1 MPPHPAEIR
10 LSSRDVRRAVL
21 ASIIGNGLEWYDF
34 LSYGFFAGYISHA
47 FFPAENQFVSLMLAY
62 AGFAVGFIVRP
73 FGGVVLGAFADRA
86 GRQRAL
92 SLLIGMMAAGTLV
105 LGLTPGYAA
114 IGVAAPVIVI
124 IGRVLQG
131 LSVGG
136 EFGSATAMLVE
147 YAPPGQKMFYG
158 SFQMCSQ
165 AVAVLVA
172 SLLGY
177 VLTTTVPHEALQD
190 WAWRLPFLAGGLIG
204 PIGFYIRRRVAES
217 PEFAALKR
225 RPGAVRRAPIRDVL
239 ARHMRPVLC
248 AVGVIAVGTANNYI
262 FNTYLPVF
270 VVRQLHLSMSTAL
283 LGASVGGLISVVL
296 YPFIGW
302 LADRIGPYPIFFCSV
317 ILGGA
322 LVYPL
327 FSYVIAA
334 PAAER
339 LFVAQVLMLVVHAF
353 MIGPAPGLLARLFP
367 VGVRST
373 GMSLSYNIAVTLFGG
388 LAPVTVTWLIRLA
401 GSSMV
406 PAFYLL
412 GMTVFSLA
420 LVVATKQGSGMTDRL
435 DDAEAGPETPP
446 SALAHE

>member
-1 MPPHPAEIR
+1 MPQPAEIR
-10 LSSRDVRRAVL
+10 LSSREVRRAIF

-34 LSYGFFAGYISHA
+34 LTYGFFAGIISHT
-47 FFPAENQFVSLMLAY
+47 FFPTENQFVSLMLAF
-62 AGFAVGFIVRP
+62 ASFAVGFIVRP
-73 FGGVVLGAFADRA
+73 FGGIVLGAFADRA

-105 LGLTPGYAA
+105 LGVTPGYAT
-114 IGVAAPVIVI
+114 IGIAAPLI
-124 IGRVLQG
+124 IIAGRVLQG

-147 YAPPGQKMFYG
+147 YAPPGRKMFYG

-165 AVAVLVA
+165 AVAVLLA

-177 VLTTTVPHEALQD
+177 VLTTMVPHDTLHA

-217 PEFAALKR
+217 PEFARLKR
-225 RPGAVRRAPIRDVL
+225 RPGAVARAPIPDVL
-239 ARHMRPVLC
+239 ANHRRAVIC
-248 AVGVIAVGTANNYI
+248 AIGFIAVGTASNYI

-283 LGASVGGLISVVL
+283 LGASTGGLISVFL

-302 LADRIGPYPIFFCSV
+302 LADRIGPYRIFFSAV
-317 ILGGA
+317 IVGGL

-327 FSYVIAA
+327 FGYVTAA
-334 PAAER
+334 PTAQR
-339 LFVAQVLMLVVHAF
+339 LFVAQVLMLIVHAF

-388 LAPVTVTWLIRLA
+388 LAPITVTWLIRLS
-401 GSSMV
+401 GSSMM

-412 GMTVFSLA
+412 GMTVFSLVA
-420 LVVATKQGSGMTDRL
+420 VAATKQGTGMADPFDR
-435 DDAEAGPETPP
+435 AEATPVP
-446 SALAHE
+446 AALS